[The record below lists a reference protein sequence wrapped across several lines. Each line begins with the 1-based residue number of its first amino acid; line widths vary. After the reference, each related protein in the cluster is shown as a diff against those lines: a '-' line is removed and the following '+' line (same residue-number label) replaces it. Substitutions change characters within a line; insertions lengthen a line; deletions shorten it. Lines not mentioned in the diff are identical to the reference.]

1 MAKTMA
7 STDKI
12 LTRKNF
18 NIYTYISLSIIILLL
33 ALMLTRTLP
42 VEYYVP
48 VLIVS
53 LVLFV
58 IRLVLR
64 IYLSVQD
71 KKEQRR

>member
-18 NIYTYISLSIIILLL
+18 NIYTYISLSTIILLL

>member
-1 MAKTMA
+1 MAKIMA
-7 STDKI
+7 SSGKI

-33 ALMLTRTLP
+33 ALMVTRTLP

-53 LVLFV
+53 LVLFI

>member
-1 MAKTMA
+1 MA

-33 ALMLTRTLP
+33 ALMVTRTLP

>member
-33 ALMLTRTLP
+33 ALMVTRTLP